1 MRWFHFST
9 CKYFISQ
16 KQYYGK
22 WELESLWRILGHSH
36 QTGDTQHVVF
46 DLESQHVMI
55 SYSRTYKVG
64 NQTKV
69 EVAYERSPFLINM
82 NLLWAPF

>member
-1 MRWFHFST
+1 MRWFDS
-9 CKYFISQ
+9 CKRKCCINQ
-16 KQYYGK
+16 KQYFGK

-55 SYSRTYKVG
+55 SYSRTYKEG

-69 EVAYERSPFLINM
+69 EVAYERSPFLIDM
-82 NLLWAPF
+82 NQLWAPF